1 MFQVQLQPRALADL
15 AVVVP
20 PARVFRLIEDVAP
33 MMRVRL
39 TGHDIINVNSTAS
52 GGGVSEMLH
61 VLLPLCLGLGVP
73 APWYVMEADPEFFV
87 TTKRIHN
94 RLHGNR
100 GDSGSL
106 GEAERNQLQA
116 VAERE
121 AAALLER
128 IRPGDVVI
136 LHDPQPVGMARILH
150 EAGFPVIWR
159 CHVGVDHHND
169 YTREVWNFLRPML
182 EGYVDGYVFTRES
195 YVPDWVPADQLQ
207 IIKPAIDPLAAKNQ
221 ELAETDV
228 MGALVTA
235 GILHG
240 AAEPGAAFTR
250 ASGQSSPF
258 DLVAEIQRSGEAP
271 GPEVPIVLQVSRWDP
286 LKDMAGVMRA
296 FAEQIA
302 PNGDAHLM
310 LVGPSVAAVSDDPEG
325 QQVLADCVALWRQL
339 PAKTRE
345 RVHLISLP
353 MTDPEQNGAVVN
365 ALQRHATVVVQ
376 KSLAEGFG
384 LTVTEAMFKG
394 KPVVAAAVGGIA
406 DQIVNDTSGLLIADA
421 TDLTA
426 FGAAVNRLLADEELR
441 SRLGTAARQR
451 VVDQFLP
458 DSSLDQWNAVVLS
471 AMTRNREP

>member
-1 MFQVQLQPRALADL
+1 VFQVQLQPRALADL

-33 MMRVRL
+33 MMRARL

-73 APWYVMEADPEFFV
+73 APWYVIEADPEFFV

-100 GDSGSL
+100 GDGGPL
-106 GEAERNQLQA
+106 GEAERAQLQT

-121 AAALLER
+121 ADALLQR

-159 CHVGVDHHND
+159 CHVGVDHHNE
-169 YTREVWNFLRPML
+169 YTREVWEFLRPML

-195 YVPDWVPADQLQ
+195 YVPDWVPADQLE

-235 GILHG
+235 GILAG
-240 AAEPGAAFTR
+240 TAEPGASFTR
-250 ASGQSSPF
+250 ASGQVSQF
-258 DLVAEIQRSGEAP
+258 DLVAEIERASQAP
-271 GPEVPIVLQVSRWDP
+271 GPEVPVVLQVSRWDP

-296 FAEQIA
+296 FVEYVA
-302 PNGDAHLM
+302 PHNDAHLM

-325 QQVLADCVALWRQL
+325 QQVLADCTELWGQL
-339 PAKTRE
+339 PGKVRD

-406 DQIVNDTSGLLIADA
+406 DQIVNEESGLLVADA
-421 TDLTA
+421 ADLPT
-426 FGAAVNRLLADEELR
+426 FGAAVNRLIADQELR
-441 SRLGTAARQR
+441 HRLGSAARQR
-451 VVDQFLP
+451 VVDHFLP
-458 DSSLDQWNAVVLS
+458 DSSLDQWNAVVLA
-471 AMTRNREP
+471 AMSRKQAE